1 MGVISTIDYVI
12 IAIYLAGMVGVGLWF
27 AKKHTDF
34 DDFFLAGRSL
44 TTPLLITTLISTY
57 YGIDVLFGDSQ
68 LGFTDGVVAW
78 FGYAR
83 PTYAFFLIAAFLLA
97 QRLREE
103 DFKSLPDILDKYYG
117 KNTRYVGAV
126 TSFIYSLPALSLYGF
141 GMLGDVI
148 LGWEPVAGMLV
159 LGGIAL
165 VYTLTGGFWAVVLT
179 DSIQFVLMCV
189 VLAMA
194 FPFAMNLIG
203 GFDIMIEKL
212 EPSYFDS
219 MGDLSIWLI
228 IIYASTGL
236 SILVEPA
243 FYQRVFAAKS
253 YKNIRNALIIGIFIW
268 GSYDWIITI
277 LAMAAKTGTLIGK
290 TIIDPGTGELIQKT
304 IIDPGVA
311 PDAALLTVMVAALP
325 AGALGLFMAG
335 VLSTE
340 MSTLDSYCLVAGGN
354 VAYDIYKPAIKP
366 DATDQELIKTTRYG
380 ILLSWVLGFAMAVSF
395 EQMLGLWV
403 FMASILI
410 SSVLVPILLG
420 LYVPKFRKPLA
431 GFLSAGLGLSST
443 VILNVYIMMNGTF
456 DLEEETYIV
465 QWLGIDFLQEFVMYI
480 TVPIS
485 LIGFFIGL
493 ALDKGGRS

>member
-1 MGVISTIDYVI
+1 MYSIATIDYII
-12 IAIYLAGMVGVGLWF
+12 IAIYLMGMIGVGVWF

-68 LGFTDGVVAW
+68 LGFTNGVVAW

-83 PTYAFFLIAAFLLA
+83 PTYAFFLIAAFFLA
-97 QRLREE
+97 QRLKEE

-117 KNTRYVGAV
+117 KKTRYVGAI

-148 LGWEPVAGMLV
+148 LGWEPIMGMLV

-179 DSIQFVLMCV
+179 DSIQFLFMCV
-189 VLAMA
+189 VLALA
-194 FPFAMNLIG
+194 VPFAMNFIG
-203 GFDIMIEKL
+203 GFDKMIDIL
-212 EPSYFDS
+212 EPSYFDTL
-219 MGDLSIWLI
+219 GDLSIWLI

-236 SILVEPA
+236 AILVEPT
-243 FYQRVFAAKS
+243 FYQRIFAAKS
-253 YKNIRNALIIGIFIW
+253 YKNVRNALIIGIFIW

-277 LAMAAKTGTLIGK
+277 IAMAAKTGVLQGILPT
-290 TIIDPGTGELIQKT
+290 D
-304 IIDPGVA
+304 VA

-354 VAYDIYKPAIKP
+354 VAYDIYRPAIKP
-366 DATDQELIKTTRYG
+366 DATDEELIKKTRYG
-380 ILLSWVLGFAMAVSF
+380 ILLSWILGLAMAVSF
-395 EQMLGLWV
+395 DQMLGLWV

-410 SSVLVPILLG
+410 SSVMIPILLG
-420 LYVPKFRKPLA
+420 LFIPRFRKALA
-431 GFLSAGLGLSST
+431 GFLSAGLGLAST
-443 VILNVYIMMNGTF
+443 VILNIYIMMTGTF
-456 DLEEETYIV
+456 DVMEETYII
-465 QWLGIDFLQEFVMYI
+465 QWFGIDFLQEFIMYI

-485 LIGFFIGL
+485 LLGFFIGL
-493 ALDKGGRS
+493 ILDKGDRS

>member
-1 MGVISTIDYVI
+1 MHVIDYI
-12 IAIYLAGMVGVGLWF
+12 IISIYLAGMVGVGLWF

-97 QRLREE
+97 QRLRKE

-117 KNTRYVGAV
+117 KNTRYVSAV

-148 LGWEPVAGMLV
+148 LGWEPIIGMLV
-159 LGGIAL
+159 LGGIGL

-179 DSIQFVLMCV
+179 DSIQFVMMCV
-189 VLAMA
+189 VLALA

-203 GFDIMIEKL
+203 GFDSMVEKL
-212 EPSYFDS
+212 PSSYFDT

-236 SILVEPA
+236 AILVEPT
-243 FYQRVFAAKS
+243 FYQRIFAAKS
-253 YKNIRNALIIGIFIW
+253 YKNVRNALVIGIFIW

-277 LAMAAKTGTLIGK
+277 LAMAAKTGTLMKIMG
-290 TIIDPGTGELIQKT
+290 DP

-311 PDAALLTVMVAALP
+311 PDAALLSIMVAALP
-325 AGALGLFMAG
+325 VGALGLFMAG

-354 VAYDIYKPAIKP
+354 VAYDIYKPAFKP
-366 DATDQELIKTTRYG
+366 DATDDELIRTTRYG
-380 ILLSWVLGFAMAVSF
+380 ILLSWLLGFAMAVSF

-410 SSVLVPILLG
+410 SSTMTPILLG
-420 LYVPKFRKPLA
+420 IYVPSFRKPLA
-431 GFLSAGLGLSST
+431 GFLSAGLGLLST
-443 VILNVYIMMNGTF
+443 LILNIYIMMTGTF
-456 DLEEETYIV
+456 NTVEETYIV
-465 QWLGIDFLQEFVMYI
+465 QWFGIDFLQEFVMYI

-485 LIGFFIGL
+485 FMGFFIGL
-493 ALDKGGRS
+493 VMDRGDRS

>member
-1 MGVISTIDYVI
+1 MYSIATIDYII
-12 IAIYLAGMVGVGLWF
+12 IAIYLMGMIGVGVWF

-83 PTYAFFLIAAFLLA
+83 PTYAFFLIAAFFLA
-97 QRLREE
+97 QRLKEE

-148 LGWEPVAGMLV
+148 LGWEPIMGMLV

-179 DSIQFVLMCV
+179 DSIQFLFMCV
-189 VLAMA
+189 VLALA
-194 FPFAMNLIG
+194 VPFAMNFIG
-203 GFDIMIEKL
+203 GFDKMIDIL
-212 EPSYFDS
+212 EPSYFDT

-236 SILVEPA
+236 AILVEPT
-243 FYQRVFAAKS
+243 FYQRIFAAKS
-253 YKNIRNALIIGIFIW
+253 YKNVRNALIIGIFIW

-277 LAMAAKTGTLIGK
+277 IAMAAKTGVLQGILPT
-290 TIIDPGTGELIQKT
+290 D
-304 IIDPGVA
+304 VA

-354 VAYDIYKPAIKP
+354 VAYDIYRPAIKP
-366 DATDQELIKTTRYG
+366 DATDEELIKKTRYG
-380 ILLSWVLGFAMAVSF
+380 ILLSWILGLAMAVSF
-395 EQMLGLWV
+395 DQMLGLWV

-410 SSVLVPILLG
+410 SSVMVPILLG
-420 LYVPKFRKPLA
+420 LFIPRFRKALA
-431 GFLSAGLGLSST
+431 GFLSAGLGLAST
-443 VILNVYIMMNGTF
+443 VILNIYIMMTGTF
-456 DLEEETYIV
+456 DVLEETYII
-465 QWLGIDFLQEFVMYI
+465 QWFGIDFLQEFIMYI

-485 LIGFFIGL
+485 LLGFFIGL
-493 ALDKGGRS
+493 ILDKGDRS

>member
-1 MGVISTIDYVI
+1 MHAIDYI
-12 IAIYLAGMVGVGLWF
+12 IISIYLIGMVGVGLWF

-57 YGIDVLFGDSQ
+57 YGVDVLFGDSQ

-97 QRLREE
+97 QRLRKE

-117 KNTRYVGAV
+117 KNTRYVSAV

-148 LGWEPVAGMLV
+148 LGWEPIIGMLV
-159 LGGIAL
+159 LGGIGL

-179 DSIQFVLMCV
+179 DSIQFVMMCL
-189 VLAMA
+189 VLALA

-203 GFDIMIEKL
+203 GFDSMIEEL
-212 EPSYFDS
+212 PSSYFYT

-236 SILVEPA
+236 AILVEPT
-243 FYQRVFAAKS
+243 FYQRIFAAKS
-253 YKNIRNALIIGIFIW
+253 YKNVRNALVIGIFIW

-277 LAMAAKTGTLIGK
+277 LAMAAKTGTLMKIMGN
-290 TIIDPGTGELIQKT
+290 P

-311 PDAALLTVMVAALP
+311 PDAALLTIMVAALP
-325 AGALGLFMAG
+325 VGALGLFMAG

-354 VAYDIYKPAIKP
+354 VAYDIYKPAFKP
-366 DATDQELIKTTRYG
+366 DATDDELIKTTRYG
-380 ILLSWVLGFAMAVSF
+380 ILLSWLLGFAMAVSF

-410 SSVLVPILLG
+410 SSTMIPILLG
-420 LYVPKFRKPLA
+420 IYVPSFRKPLA
-431 GFLSAGLGLSST
+431 GFLSAGLGLLST
-443 VILNVYIMMNGTF
+443 IILNVYIMMTGTF
-456 DLEEETYIV
+456 DTLEETYIV
-465 QWLGIDFLQEFVMYI
+465 QWFGIDFLQEFIMYI

-485 LIGFFIGL
+485 FMGFFIGL
-493 ALDKGGRS
+493 VIDRGNRS

>member
-1 MGVISTIDYVI
+1 MGAISTIDYVI
-12 IAIYLAGMVGVGLWF
+12 IALYLSGMVGVGLWF

-83 PTYAFFLIAAFLLA
+83 PTYAFFLVAAFLLA

-103 DFKSLPDILDKYYG
+103 NFKSLPDILDKYYG
-117 KNTRYVGAV
+117 KKTRYVGAV

-148 LGWEPVAGMLV
+148 LGWKPIVGMLV

-179 DSIQFVLMCV
+179 DSIQFVMMCV
-189 VLAMA
+189 VLALA

-203 GFDIMIEKL
+203 GFDSMIDTL
-212 EPSYFDS
+212 EPNYFDT

-236 SILVEPA
+236 SILVEPT
-243 FYQRVFAAKS
+243 FYQRIFAAKS
-253 YKNIRNALIIGIFIW
+253 YKSVRNALIIGIFIW
-268 GSYDWIITI
+268 GSYDWMITI
-277 LAMAAKTGTLIGK
+277 LAMSAKVGVLKGLL
-290 TIIDPGTGELIQKT
+290 PG
-304 IIDPGVA
+304 DVA
-311 PDAALLTVMVAALP
+311 PDAALLTIMVAALP
-325 AGALGLFMAG
+325 AGALGLFIAG

-354 VAYDIYKPAIKP
+354 VAYDIYKPALKP
-366 DATDQELIKTTRYG
+366 DATDTELIKTTRYG
-380 ILLSWVLGFAMAVSF
+380 ILLSWFLGFAMAVSF

-403 FMASILI
+403 FLASILI
-410 SSVLVPILLG
+410 SSTLTPILLG
-420 LYVPKFRKPLA
+420 IYIPNFRRPLA
-431 GFLSAGLGLSST
+431 GFFSAGLGLLST
-443 VILNVYIMMNGTF
+443 IILNIYIMIYGTF
-456 DLEEETYIV
+456 DPVDETYFI
-465 QWLGIDFLQEFVMYI
+465 QWFGVDFLQEFIMYI
-480 TVPIS
+480 TIPIS
-485 LIGFFIGL
+485 LIGFFAGF

>member
-1 MGVISTIDYVI
+1 MHVIDYI
-12 IAIYLAGMVGVGLWF
+12 IISIYLAGMVGVGLWF

-57 YGIDVLFGDSQ
+57 YGVDVLFGDSQ

-97 QRLREE
+97 QRLRKE

-117 KNTRYVGAV
+117 KNTRYVSAV

-141 GMLGDVI
+141 GMVGNVI
-148 LGWEPVAGMLV
+148 LGWEPIIGMLV
-159 LGGIAL
+159 LGGIGL

-179 DSIQFVLMCV
+179 DSIQFVMMCV
-189 VLAMA
+189 VLALA

-203 GFDIMIEKL
+203 GFDSMVEKL
-212 EPSYFDS
+212 PSSYFDT

-236 SILVEPA
+236 AILVEPT
-243 FYQRVFAAKS
+243 FYQRIFAAKS
-253 YKNIRNALIIGIFIW
+253 YKNVRNALVIGIFIW

-277 LAMAAKTGTLIGK
+277 LAMAAKTGTLMKVMG
-290 TIIDPGTGELIQKT
+290 DP

-311 PDAALLTVMVAALP
+311 PDAALLSVMVAALP
-325 AGALGLFMAG
+325 VGALGLFMAG

-354 VAYDIYKPAIKP
+354 VAYDIYKPAFKP
-366 DATDQELIKTTRYG
+366 DATDDELIRTTRYG
-380 ILLSWVLGFAMAVSF
+380 ILLSWFLGFAMAVSF

-410 SSVLVPILLG
+410 SSTMTPILLG
-420 LYVPKFRKPLA
+420 IYVPSFRKPLA
-431 GFLSAGLGLSST
+431 GFLSAGLGLLST
-443 VILNVYIMMNGTF
+443 IILNIYIMMTGTF
-456 DLEEETYIV
+456 DTVEETYIV
-465 QWLGIDFLQEFVMYI
+465 EWFGIDFLQEFIMYI

-485 LIGFFIGL
+485 FMGFFIGL
-493 ALDKGGRS
+493 VMDRGNRS

>member
-1 MGVISTIDYVI
+1 MGAISTIDYVI
-12 IAIYLAGMVGVGLWF
+12 IALYLSGMVGVGLWF

-83 PTYAFFLIAAFLLA
+83 PTYAFFLVAAFLLA

-103 DFKSLPDILDKYYG
+103 NFKSLPDILDKYYG
-117 KNTRYVGAV
+117 KKTRYVGAV

-148 LGWEPVAGMLV
+148 LGWKPIVGMLV

-179 DSIQFVLMCV
+179 DSIQFVMMCV
-189 VLAMA
+189 VLALA

-203 GFDIMIEKL
+203 GFDSMIDTL
-212 EPSYFDS
+212 EPNYFDT
-219 MGDLSIWLI
+219 MGDLSTWLI
-228 IIYASTGL
+228 VIYASTGL
-236 SILVEPA
+236 SILVEPT
-243 FYQRVFAAKS
+243 FYQRIFAAKS
-253 YKNIRNALIIGIFIW
+253 YKSVRNALIIGIFIW
-268 GSYDWIITI
+268 GSYDWMITI
-277 LAMAAKTGTLIGK
+277 LAMSAKVGVLKGLL
-290 TIIDPGTGELIQKT
+290 PG
-304 IIDPGVA
+304 DVA
-311 PDAALLTVMVAALP
+311 PDAALLTIMVAALP
-325 AGALGLFMAG
+325 AGALGLFIAG

-354 VAYDIYKPAIKP
+354 VAYDIYKPALKP
-366 DATDQELIKTTRYG
+366 DATDTELIKTTRYG
-380 ILLSWVLGFAMAVSF
+380 ILLSWFLGFAMAVSF

-403 FMASILI
+403 FLASILI
-410 SSVLVPILLG
+410 SSTLTPILLG
-420 LYVPKFRKPLA
+420 IYIPNFRRPLA
-431 GFLSAGLGLSST
+431 GFFSAGLGLLST
-443 VILNVYIMMNGTF
+443 IILNIYIMIYGTF
-456 DLEEETYIV
+456 DPVDETYFI
-465 QWLGIDFLQEFVMYI
+465 QWFGVDFLQEFIMYI
-480 TVPIS
+480 TIPIS
-485 LIGFFIGL
+485 LIGFFAGF
-493 ALDKGGRS
+493 ALDKGDRS

>member
-1 MGVISTIDYVI
+1 MGAISTIDYVI
-12 IAIYLAGMVGVGLWF
+12 IALYLSGMVGVGLWF

-103 DFKSLPDILDKYYG
+103 NFKSLPDILDKYYG
-117 KNTRYVGAV
+117 KKTRYVGAV

-148 LGWEPVAGMLV
+148 LGWKPIVGMLV

-179 DSIQFVLMCV
+179 DSIQFVMMCV
-189 VLAMA
+189 VLAFA

-203 GFDIMIEKL
+203 GFDSMINTL
-212 EPSYFDS
+212 EPSYFDT

-228 IIYASTGL
+228 VIYASTGL
-236 SILVEPA
+236 SILVEPT
-243 FYQRVFAAKS
+243 FYQRIFAAKS
-253 YKNIRNALIIGIFIW
+253 YKSVRNALIIGIFIW
-268 GSYDWIITI
+268 GSYDWMITI
-277 LAMAAKTGTLIGK
+277 LAMSAKVGVLKGLL
-290 TIIDPGTGELIQKT
+290 PG
-304 IIDPGVA
+304 DVA
-311 PDAALLTVMVAALP
+311 PDAALLTIMVAALP
-325 AGALGLFMAG
+325 AGALGLFIAG

-354 VAYDIYKPAIKP
+354 VAYDIYKPALKP
-366 DATDQELIKTTRYG
+366 DATDTELIKTTRYG
-380 ILLSWVLGFAMAVSF
+380 ILLSWFLGFAMAVSF

-403 FMASILI
+403 FLASILI
-410 SSVLVPILLG
+410 SSTLTPILLG
-420 LYVPKFRKPLA
+420 IYIPNFRRPLA
-431 GFLSAGLGLSST
+431 GFFSAGLGLLST
-443 VILNVYIMMNGTF
+443 IILNIYIMIYGTF
-456 DLEEETYIV
+456 DPVDETYFI
-465 QWLGIDFLQEFVMYI
+465 QWFGVDFLQEFIMYI
-480 TVPIS
+480 TIPIS
-485 LIGFFIGL
+485 LIGFFAGFV
-493 ALDKGGRS
+493 LDKGGRS

>member
-1 MGVISTIDYVI
+1 MGAISTIDYVI
-12 IAIYLAGMVGVGLWF
+12 IALYLSGMVGVGLWF

-34 DDFFLAGRSL
+34 DDYFLAGRSL

-103 DFKSLPDILDKYYG
+103 NFKSLPDILDKYYG
-117 KNTRYVGAV
+117 KKTRYVGAV

-148 LGWEPVAGMLV
+148 LGWKPIVGMLV

-179 DSIQFVLMCV
+179 DSIQFVMMCV
-189 VLAMA
+189 VLALA

-203 GFDIMIEKL
+203 GFDSMIDTL
-212 EPSYFDS
+212 EPSYFNT

-236 SILVEPA
+236 SILVEPT
-243 FYQRVFAAKS
+243 FYQRIFAAKS
-253 YKNIRNALIIGIFIW
+253 YKSVRNALIIGIFIW
-268 GSYDWIITI
+268 GSYDWMITI
-277 LAMAAKTGTLIGK
+277 LAMSAKVGVLKGLL
-290 TIIDPGTGELIQKT
+290 PG
-304 IIDPGVA
+304 DVA
-311 PDAALLTVMVAALP
+311 PDAALLTIMVAALP
-325 AGALGLFMAG
+325 AGALGLFIAG

-354 VAYDIYKPAIKP
+354 VAYDIYKPALKP
-366 DATDQELIKTTRYG
+366 DATDTELIKTTRYG
-380 ILLSWVLGFAMAVSF
+380 ILLSWFLGFAMAVSF

-403 FMASILI
+403 FLASILI
-410 SSVLVPILLG
+410 SSTLTPVLLG
-420 LYVPKFRKPLA
+420 IYIPNFRRPLA
-431 GFLSAGLGLSST
+431 GFFSAGLGLLST
-443 VILNVYIMMNGTF
+443 IILNIYIMIYGTF
-456 DLEEETYIV
+456 DPVDETYFI
-465 QWLGIDFLQEFVMYI
+465 QWFGVDFLQEFIMYI
-480 TVPIS
+480 TIPIS
-485 LIGFFIGL
+485 LIGFFAGF

>member
-1 MGVISTIDYVI
+1 MYSIATIDYII
-12 IAIYLAGMVGVGLWF
+12 IAIYLMGMIGVGVWF

-83 PTYAFFLIAAFLLA
+83 PTYAFFLIAAFFLA
-97 QRLREE
+97 QRLKEE

-148 LGWEPVAGMLV
+148 LGWEPIMGMLV

-179 DSIQFVLMCV
+179 DSIQFLFMCV
-189 VLAMA
+189 VLALA
-194 FPFAMNLIG
+194 VPFAMNFIG
-203 GFDIMIEKL
+203 GFDKMIDML
-212 EPSYFDS
+212 EPSYFDT

-236 SILVEPA
+236 AILVEPT
-243 FYQRVFAAKS
+243 FYQRIFAAKS
-253 YKNIRNALIIGIFIW
+253 YKNVRNALIIGIFIW

-277 LAMAAKTGTLIGK
+277 IAMAAKTGVLQGILPT
-290 TIIDPGTGELIQKT
+290 D
-304 IIDPGVA
+304 VA

-354 VAYDIYKPAIKP
+354 VAYDIYRPAIKP
-366 DATDQELIKTTRYG
+366 DATDEELIKKTRYG
-380 ILLSWVLGFAMAVSF
+380 ILLSWILGLAMAVSF
-395 EQMLGLWV
+395 DQMLGLWV

-410 SSVLVPILLG
+410 SSVMVPILLG
-420 LYVPKFRKPLA
+420 LFIPRFRKALA
-431 GFLSAGLGLSST
+431 GFLSAGLGLAST
-443 VILNVYIMMNGTF
+443 VILNIYIMMTGTF
-456 DLEEETYIV
+456 DVMEETYII
-465 QWLGIDFLQEFVMYI
+465 QWFGIDFLQEFIMYI

-485 LIGFFIGL
+485 LLGFFIGL
-493 ALDKGGRS
+493 ILDKGDRS

>member
-1 MGVISTIDYVI
+1 MYSIATIDYII
-12 IAIYLAGMVGVGLWF
+12 IAIYLMGMIGVGVWF

-68 LGFTDGVVAW
+68 LGFTNGVVAW

-83 PTYAFFLIAAFLLA
+83 PTYAFFLIAAFFLA
-97 QRLREE
+97 QRLKEE

-117 KNTRYVGAV
+117 KKTRYVGAI

-148 LGWEPVAGMLV
+148 LGWEPIMGMLV

-179 DSIQFVLMCV
+179 DSIQFLFMCV
-189 VLAMA
+189 VLALA
-194 FPFAMNLIG
+194 VPFAMNFIG
-203 GFDIMIEKL
+203 GFDKMIDIL
-212 EPSYFDS
+212 EPSYFDT

-236 SILVEPA
+236 AILVEPT
-243 FYQRVFAAKS
+243 FYQRIFAAKS
-253 YKNIRNALIIGIFIW
+253 YKNVRNALIIGIFIW

-277 LAMAAKTGTLIGK
+277 IAMAAKTGVLQGILPT
-290 TIIDPGTGELIQKT
+290 D
-304 IIDPGVA
+304 VA

-354 VAYDIYKPAIKP
+354 VAYDIYRPAIKP
-366 DATDQELIKTTRYG
+366 DATDEELIKKTRYG
-380 ILLSWVLGFAMAVSF
+380 ILLSWILGLAMAVSF
-395 EQMLGLWV
+395 DQMLGLWV

-410 SSVLVPILLG
+410 SSVMVPILLG
-420 LYVPKFRKPLA
+420 LFIPRFRKALA
-431 GFLSAGLGLSST
+431 GFLSAGLGLAST
-443 VILNVYIMMNGTF
+443 VILNIYIMMTGTF
-456 DLEEETYIV
+456 DVLEETYII
-465 QWLGIDFLQEFVMYI
+465 QWFGIDFLQEFIMYI

-485 LIGFFIGL
+485 LLGFFIGL
-493 ALDKGGRS
+493 ILDKGDRS

>member
-1 MGVISTIDYVI
+1 MYSIATIDYII
-12 IAIYLAGMVGVGLWF
+12 IAIYLMGMIGVGVWF

-83 PTYAFFLIAAFLLA
+83 PTYAFFLIAAFFLA
-97 QRLREE
+97 QRLKEE

-117 KNTRYVGAV
+117 KKTRYVGAI

-148 LGWEPVAGMLV
+148 LGWEPIMGMLV

-179 DSIQFVLMCV
+179 DSIQFLFMCV
-189 VLAMA
+189 VLALA
-194 FPFAMNLIG
+194 VPFAMNFIG
-203 GFDIMIEKL
+203 GFDKMINML
-212 EPSYFDS
+212 EPSYFDT

-236 SILVEPA
+236 AILVEPT
-243 FYQRVFAAKS
+243 FYQRIFAAKS
-253 YKNIRNALIIGIFIW
+253 YKNVRNALIIGIFIW

-277 LAMAAKTGTLIGK
+277 IAMAAKTGVLQGILPA
-290 TIIDPGTGELIQKT
+290 D
-304 IIDPGVA
+304 VA

-354 VAYDIYKPAIKP
+354 VAYDIYRPAIKP
-366 DATDQELIKTTRYG
+366 DATDEELIKKTRYG
-380 ILLSWVLGFAMAVSF
+380 ILLSWILGLAMAVSF
-395 EQMLGLWV
+395 DQMLGLWV

-410 SSVLVPILLG
+410 SSVMVPILLG
-420 LYVPKFRKPLA
+420 LFIPRFRKALA
-431 GFLSAGLGLSST
+431 GFLSAGLGLAST
-443 VILNVYIMMNGTF
+443 VILNIYIMMTGTF
-456 DLEEETYIV
+456 DVLEETYII
-465 QWLGIDFLQEFVMYI
+465 QWFGIDFLQEFIMYI

-485 LIGFFIGL
+485 LLGFFIGL
-493 ALDKGGRS
+493 ILDKGDRS

>member
-1 MGVISTIDYVI
+1 MGAISTMDYVI
-12 IAIYLAGMVGVGLWF
+12 IALYLSGMVGVGLWF

-103 DFKSLPDILDKYYG
+103 NFKSLPDILDKYYG
-117 KNTRYVGAV
+117 KKTRYVGAV

-148 LGWEPVAGMLV
+148 LGWKPIVGMLV

-179 DSIQFVLMCV
+179 DSIQFVMMCV
-189 VLAMA
+189 VLAFA

-203 GFDIMIEKL
+203 GFDSMINTL
-212 EPSYFDS
+212 EPNYFDT

-228 IIYASTGL
+228 VIYASTGL
-236 SILVEPA
+236 SILVEPT
-243 FYQRVFAAKS
+243 FYQRIFAAKS
-253 YKNIRNALIIGIFIW
+253 YKSVRNALIIGIFIW
-268 GSYDWIITI
+268 GSYDWMITI
-277 LAMAAKTGTLIGK
+277 LAMSAKVGVLKGLL
-290 TIIDPGTGELIQKT
+290 PG
-304 IIDPGVA
+304 DVA
-311 PDAALLTVMVAALP
+311 PDAALLTIMVAALP
-325 AGALGLFMAG
+325 AGALGLFIAG

-354 VAYDIYKPAIKP
+354 VAYDIYKPALKP
-366 DATDQELIKTTRYG
+366 DATDTELIKMTRYG
-380 ILLSWVLGFAMAVSF
+380 ILLSWFLGFAMAVSF

-403 FMASILI
+403 FLASILI
-410 SSVLVPILLG
+410 SSTLTPILLG
-420 LYVPKFRKPLA
+420 IYIPNFRRPLA
-431 GFLSAGLGLSST
+431 GFFSAGLGLLST
-443 VILNVYIMMNGTF
+443 IILNIYIMIYGTF
-456 DLEEETYIV
+456 DPVDETYFI
-465 QWLGIDFLQEFVMYI
+465 QWFGVEFLQEFIMYI
-480 TVPIS
+480 TIPIS
-485 LIGFFIGL
+485 LIGFFSGFV
-493 ALDKGGRS
+493 LDKGGRS

>member
-1 MGVISTIDYVI
+1 MNVISPVDYVI
-12 IAIYLAGMVGVGLWF
+12 ITIYLAGMVCVGIWF
-27 AKKHTDF
+27 SKKHSDF

-83 PTYAFFLIAAFLLA
+83 PTYAFFLISAFLLA
-97 QRLREE
+97 KRLRKE
-103 DFKSLPDILDKYYG
+103 DFKSLPDILDRYYG
-117 KNTRYVGAV
+117 KNTRYIGAL

-141 GMLGDVI
+141 GILGDVI
-148 LGWEPVAGMLV
+148 LGWEPAIGMLV

-165 VYTLTGGFWAVVLT
+165 VYTLTGGFWAVALT
-179 DSIQFVLMCV
+179 DSIQFVMMCV
-189 VLAMA
+189 VLAFA
-194 FPFAMNLIG
+194 FPFAMNFIG
-203 GFDIMIEKL
+203 GFDTMIEVL
-212 EPSYFDS
+212 EPSYFDTL
-219 MGDLSIWLI
+219 GDLSIWLI

-236 SILVEPA
+236 SILVEPT
-243 FYQRVFAAKS
+243 FYQRIFAARS
-253 YKNIRNALIIGIFIW
+253 YRNVRNALVIGIFIW
-268 GSYDWIITI
+268 GSYDWLITI
-277 LAMAAKTGTLIGK
+277 LAMSAKVGVIKGILPS
-290 TIIDPGTGELIQKT
+290 D
-304 IIDPGVA
+304 VA

-354 VAYDIYKPAIKP
+354 VAYDIYKPAFKP
-366 DATDQELIKTTRYG
+366 DLTDDELIKKTRQG
-380 ILLSWVLGFAMAVSF
+380 ILLSWLLGFAMAVSF
-395 EQMLGLWV
+395 DQMLGLWV
-403 FMASILI
+403 FMASVLI

-431 GFLSAGLGLSST
+431 GLLSAGLGLSST
-443 VILNVYIMMNGTF
+443 VLLNVYIMMTGTF
-456 DLEEETYIV
+456 DIVEETYIV
-465 QWLGIDFLQEFVMYI
+465 QWFGIDFLQEFIMYI

-485 LIGFFIGL
+485 LFGFFIGL
-493 ALDKGGRS
+493 ALDKGDRQ

>member
-1 MGVISTIDYVI
+1 MGAISTIDYVI
-12 IAIYLAGMVGVGLWF
+12 IALYLSGMVGVGLWF

-83 PTYAFFLIAAFLLA
+83 PTYAFFLVAAFLLA

-103 DFKSLPDILDKYYG
+103 NFKSLPDILDKYYG
-117 KNTRYVGAV
+117 KKTRYVGAV

-148 LGWEPVAGMLV
+148 LGWKPIVGMLV

-179 DSIQFVLMCV
+179 DSIQFVMMCV
-189 VLAMA
+189 VLALA

-203 GFDIMIEKL
+203 GFDSMIDTL
-212 EPSYFDS
+212 EPNYFDT
-219 MGDLSIWLI
+219 MGDLSTWLI
-228 IIYASTGL
+228 VIYASTGL
-236 SILVEPA
+236 SILVEPT
-243 FYQRVFAAKS
+243 FYQRIFAAKS
-253 YKNIRNALIIGIFIW
+253 YKSVRNALIIGIFIW
-268 GSYDWIITI
+268 GSYDWMITI
-277 LAMAAKTGTLIGK
+277 LAMSAKVGVLKGML
-290 TIIDPGTGELIQKT
+290 PG
-304 IIDPGVA
+304 DVA
-311 PDAALLTVMVAALP
+311 PDAALLTIMVAALP
-325 AGALGLFMAG
+325 AGALGLFIAG

-354 VAYDIYKPAIKP
+354 VAYDIYKPALKP
-366 DATDQELIKTTRYG
+366 DATDIELIKTTRYG
-380 ILLSWVLGFAMAVSF
+380 ILLSWFLGFAMAVSF

-403 FMASILI
+403 FLASILI
-410 SSVLVPILLG
+410 SSTLTPILLG
-420 LYVPKFRKPLA
+420 IYIPSFRRPLA
-431 GFLSAGLGLSST
+431 GFFSAGLGLLST
-443 VILNVYIMMNGTF
+443 IILNIYIMIYGTF
-456 DLEEETYIV
+456 DPVDETYFI
-465 QWLGIDFLQEFVMYI
+465 QWFGVDFLQEFIMYI
-480 TVPIS
+480 TIPIS
-485 LIGFFIGL
+485 LIGFFAGFV
-493 ALDKGGRS
+493 LDKGGRS

>member
-1 MGVISTIDYVI
+1 MGAISTIDYVI
-12 IAIYLAGMVGVGLWF
+12 IALYLSGMVGVGLWF

-103 DFKSLPDILDKYYG
+103 NFKSLPDILDKYYG
-117 KNTRYVGAV
+117 KKTRYVGAV

-148 LGWEPVAGMLV
+148 LGWKPIVGMLV
-159 LGGIAL
+159 FGGIAL

-179 DSIQFVLMCV
+179 DSIQFVMMCM
-189 VLAMA
+189 VLSFA

-203 GFDIMIEKL
+203 GFDSMIDTL
-212 EPSYFDS
+212 EPSYFDT

-236 SILVEPA
+236 SILVEPT
-243 FYQRVFAAKS
+243 FYQRIFAAKS
-253 YKNIRNALIIGIFIW
+253 YKSVRNALIIGVFIW
-268 GSYDWIITI
+268 GSYDWMITI
-277 LAMAAKTGTLIGK
+277 LAMSAKVGVLKGLL
-290 TIIDPGTGELIQKT
+290 PG
-304 IIDPGVA
+304 DVA
-311 PDAALLTVMVAALP
+311 PDAALLTIMVAALP
-325 AGALGLFMAG
+325 AGALGLFIAG

-354 VAYDIYKPAIKP
+354 VAYDIYKPALKP
-366 DATDQELIKTTRYG
+366 DATDTELIKTTRYG
-380 ILLSWVLGFAMAVSF
+380 ILLSWFLGFAMAVSF

-403 FMASILI
+403 FLASILI
-410 SSVLVPILLG
+410 SSTLAPILLG
-420 LYVPKFRKPLA
+420 IYIPNFRRPLA
-431 GFLSAGLGLSST
+431 GFFSAGLGLLST
-443 VILNVYIMMNGTF
+443 IILNIYIMIYGTF
-456 DLEEETYIV
+456 DPVEETYFV
-465 QWLGIDFLQEFVMYI
+465 QWFGVDFLQEFIMYI
-480 TVPIS
+480 TIPIS
-485 LIGFFIGL
+485 LIGFFAGFF
-493 ALDKGGRS
+493 LDKGGRS

>member
-1 MGVISTIDYVI
+1 MYEVATIDYI
-12 IAIYLAGMVGVGLWF
+12 IISLYLLGMIGVGLWF
-27 AKKHTDF
+27 AKKHSDF
-34 DDFFLAGRSL
+34 EDFFLAGRSL

-68 LGFTDGVVAW
+68 LGFTNGVVAW
-78 FGYAR
+78 FAYAR

-97 QRLREE
+97 HRLREE

-117 KNTRYVGAV
+117 KKTRYVGAV

-148 LGWEPVAGMLV
+148 LGWEPIMGMVV

-165 VYTLTGGFWAVVLT
+165 IYTLTGGFWAVALT

-203 GFDIMIEKL
+203 GFDSMIEVL
-212 EPSYFDS
+212 EPSYFDTL
-219 MGDLSIWLI
+219 GDMSIWLI

-236 SILVEPA
+236 SILVEPT
-243 FYQRVFAAKS
+243 FYQRIFAAKS
-253 YKNIRNALIIGIFIW
+253 YKNVRNALVIGIFIW

-277 LAMAAKTGTLIGK
+277 LAMAAKVAVIQGTL
-290 TIIDPGTGELIQKT
+290 PG
-304 IIDPGVA
+304 DVA
-311 PDAALLTVMVAALP
+311 PDAALLTIMVAALP
-325 AGALGLFMAG
+325 AGALGLFLAG

-354 VAYDIYKPAIKP
+354 VAYDIYKPAFKP
-366 DATDQELIKTTRYG
+366 SATDQELIKTTRQG
-380 ILLSWVLGFAMAVSF
+380 ILLSWVLGFAMAISF
-395 EQMLGLWV
+395 DQMLGLWV
-403 FMASILI
+403 FLASILI
-410 SSVLVPILLG
+410 SSVLAPILLG
-420 LYVPKFRKPLA
+420 MYVPKFRKPLA
-431 GFLSAGLGLSST
+431 GFLSAGLGLVST
-443 VILNVYIMMNGTF
+443 VILNIYIMTNGVF
-456 DLEEETYIV
+456 DLDEETYIIH
-465 QWLGIDFLQEFVMYI
+465 WFGIDFLQEFVMYI

-485 LIGFFIGL
+485 LIGFFVGL
-493 ALDKGGRS
+493 IFDKGDRS

>member
-1 MGVISTIDYVI
+1 MGAISTIDYVI
-12 IAIYLAGMVGVGLWF
+12 IALYLSGMVGVGLWF

-103 DFKSLPDILDKYYG
+103 NFKSLPDILDKYYG
-117 KNTRYVGAV
+117 KKTRYVGAV

-148 LGWEPVAGMLV
+148 LGWKPIVGMLV
-159 LGGIAL
+159 FGGIAL

-179 DSIQFVLMCV
+179 DSIQFVMMCV
-189 VLAMA
+189 VLAFA

-203 GFDIMIEKL
+203 GFDSMIDTL
-212 EPSYFDS
+212 EPSYFDT

-236 SILVEPA
+236 SILVEPT
-243 FYQRVFAAKS
+243 FYQRIFAAKS
-253 YKNIRNALIIGIFIW
+253 YKSVRNALIIGIFIW
-268 GSYDWIITI
+268 GSYDWMITI
-277 LAMAAKTGTLIGK
+277 LAMSAKVGVLKGLL
-290 TIIDPGTGELIQKT
+290 PG
-304 IIDPGVA
+304 GVA
-311 PDAALLTVMVAALP
+311 PDAALLTIMVAALP
-325 AGALGLFMAG
+325 AGALGLFIAG

-354 VAYDIYKPAIKP
+354 VAYDIYKPALKP
-366 DATDQELIKTTRYG
+366 DATDTELIKTTRYG
-380 ILLSWVLGFAMAVSF
+380 ILLSWFLGFAMAVSF

-403 FMASILI
+403 FLASILI
-410 SSVLVPILLG
+410 SSTLTPILLG
-420 LYVPKFRKPLA
+420 IYIPNFRRPLA
-431 GFLSAGLGLSST
+431 GFFSAGLGLLST
-443 VILNVYIMMNGTF
+443 IILNIYIMIYGTF
-456 DLEEETYIV
+456 DPVEETYFV
-465 QWLGIDFLQEFVMYI
+465 QWFGVDFLQEFIMYI
-480 TVPIS
+480 TIPIS
-485 LIGFFIGL
+485 LIGFFAGFF
-493 ALDKGGRS
+493 LDKGGRL

>member
-1 MGVISTIDYVI
+1 MGAISTIDYVI
-12 IAIYLAGMVGVGLWF
+12 IVLYLSGMVGVGLWF

-83 PTYAFFLIAAFLLA
+83 PTYAFFLVAAFLLA

-103 DFKSLPDILDKYYG
+103 NFKSLPDILDKYYG
-117 KNTRYVGAV
+117 KKTRYVGAV

-148 LGWEPVAGMLV
+148 LGWKPIVGMLV

-179 DSIQFVLMCV
+179 DSIQFVMMCV
-189 VLAMA
+189 VLALA

-203 GFDIMIEKL
+203 GFDSMIDTL
-212 EPSYFDS
+212 EPNYFDT
-219 MGDLSIWLI
+219 MGDLSTWLI
-228 IIYASTGL
+228 VIYASTGL
-236 SILVEPA
+236 SILVEPT
-243 FYQRVFAAKS
+243 FYQRIFAAKS
-253 YKNIRNALIIGIFIW
+253 YKSVRNALIIGIFIW
-268 GSYDWIITI
+268 GSYDWMITI
-277 LAMAAKTGTLIGK
+277 LAMSAKVGVLKGML
-290 TIIDPGTGELIQKT
+290 PG
-304 IIDPGVA
+304 DVA
-311 PDAALLTVMVAALP
+311 PDAALLTIMVAALP
-325 AGALGLFMAG
+325 AGALGLFIAG

-354 VAYDIYKPAIKP
+354 VAYDIYKPALKP
-366 DATDQELIKTTRYG
+366 DATDIELIKTTRYG
-380 ILLSWVLGFAMAVSF
+380 ILLSWFLGFAMAVSF

-403 FMASILI
+403 FLASILI
-410 SSVLVPILLG
+410 SSTLTPVLLG
-420 LYVPKFRKPLA
+420 IYIPSFRRPLA
-431 GFLSAGLGLSST
+431 GFFSAGLGLLST
-443 VILNVYIMMNGTF
+443 IILNIYIMIYGTF
-456 DLEEETYIV
+456 DPVDETYFI
-465 QWLGIDFLQEFVMYI
+465 QWFGVDFLQEFIMYI
-480 TVPIS
+480 TIPIS
-485 LIGFFIGL
+485 LIGFFAGFV
-493 ALDKGGRS
+493 LDKGGRS

>member
-1 MGVISTIDYVI
+1 MYSIATIDYII
-12 IAIYLAGMVGVGLWF
+12 IAIYLMGMIGVGVWF

-68 LGFTDGVVAW
+68 LGFTNGVVAW

-83 PTYAFFLIAAFLLA
+83 PTYAFFLIAAFFLA
-97 QRLREE
+97 QRLKEE

-117 KNTRYVGAV
+117 KNTRYVGAI

-148 LGWEPVAGMLV
+148 LGWEPIMGMLV

-179 DSIQFVLMCV
+179 DSIQFLFMCV
-189 VLAMA
+189 VLALA
-194 FPFAMNLIG
+194 VPFAMNFIG
-203 GFDIMIEKL
+203 GFDKMIDIL
-212 EPSYFDS
+212 EPSYFDTL
-219 MGDLSIWLI
+219 GDLSIWLI

-236 SILVEPA
+236 AILVEPT
-243 FYQRVFAAKS
+243 FYQRIFAAKS
-253 YKNIRNALIIGIFIW
+253 YKNVRNALIIGIFIW

-277 LAMAAKTGTLIGK
+277 IAMAAKTGVLQGILPT
-290 TIIDPGTGELIQKT
+290 D
-304 IIDPGVA
+304 VA

-354 VAYDIYKPAIKP
+354 VAYDIYRPAIKP
-366 DATDQELIKTTRYG
+366 DATDEELIKKTRYG
-380 ILLSWVLGFAMAVSF
+380 ILLSWILGLAMAVSF
-395 EQMLGLWV
+395 DQMLGLWV

-410 SSVLVPILLG
+410 SSVMVPILLG
-420 LYVPKFRKPLA
+420 LFIPRFRKALA
-431 GFLSAGLGLSST
+431 GFLSAGLGLAST
-443 VILNVYIMMNGTF
+443 VILNIYIMMTGTF
-456 DLEEETYIV
+456 DVLEETYII
-465 QWLGIDFLQEFVMYI
+465 QWFGIDFLQEFIMYI

-485 LIGFFIGL
+485 LLGFFIGL
-493 ALDKGGRS
+493 ILDKGDRS